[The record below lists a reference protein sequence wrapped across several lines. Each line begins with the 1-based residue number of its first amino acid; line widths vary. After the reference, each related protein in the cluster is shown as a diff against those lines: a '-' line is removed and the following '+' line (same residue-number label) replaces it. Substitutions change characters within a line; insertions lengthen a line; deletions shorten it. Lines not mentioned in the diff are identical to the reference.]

1 MEERCILVH
10 PNDEAYG
17 DASKKECTSP
27 PLPLPSEPRGACL
40 AHLARAAARLVA
52 GLCPGAAPDGY

>member
-17 DASKKECTSP
+17 DASKKECTFLPYCLFTEPSDAY
-27 PLPLPSEPRGACL
+27 PLA
-40 AHLARAAARLVA
+40 
-52 GLCPGAAPDGY
+52 